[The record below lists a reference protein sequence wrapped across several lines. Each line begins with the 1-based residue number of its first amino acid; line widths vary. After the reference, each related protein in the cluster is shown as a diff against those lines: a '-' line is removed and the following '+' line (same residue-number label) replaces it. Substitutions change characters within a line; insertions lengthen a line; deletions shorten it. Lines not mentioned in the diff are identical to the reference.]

1 MAVAVILIGTG
12 FRMMTAFF
20 SVFGSHLT
28 IKERFFIPF
37 AWLPKAT
44 VQVSQSIRNTSKDQ
58 RVLQPQH
65 KITKIDYEK
74 FCHLA
79 AGLFYDEKWKMGFLV
94 MTCNEIH
101 CRLP

>member
-1 MAVAVILIGTG
+1 MTFCYSLLTQTFEMYIVGMVVAVILIGTG

-44 VQVSQSIRNTSKDQ
+44 VQVSQSISNTSEDQ
-58 RVLQPQH
+58 CILQP
-65 KITKIDYEK
+65 T
-74 FCHLA
+74 
-79 AGLFYDEKWKMGFLV
+79 V
-94 MTCNEIH
+94 
-101 CRLP
+101 